1 MTKETKIRYV
11 FLVGLTE
18 DALCQHPSDSELR
31 RISVQFDPSVMYEL
45 AIHLGTTIKEW
56 KIIRYDHP
64 ESIEDVMFLVLW
76 KWKETTKE
84 TFRELAQAVVCV
96 QDNTHKLCMVSSV
109 ELEGLIS
116 PIYLFLFQILKS
128 LGHIKCIK
136 PEWNGT
142 LFTLRKNISER
153 LN

>member
-1 MTKETKIRYV
+1 LNKYSLKTKVKICLTKETKIRYV

-31 RISVQFDPSVMYEL
+31 QISVQFDPSVMYEL

-56 KIIRYDHP
+56 KTVRYDHP
-64 ESIEDVMFLVLW
+64 ENIEDVMFLVLW

-96 QDNTHKLCMVSSV
+96 QDNTHKLCMVSSL
-109 ELEGLIS
+109 ELEWLIS
-116 PIYLFLFQILKS
+116 SRSHLFIPFS
-128 LGHIKCIK
+128 
-136 PEWNGT
+136 
-142 LFTLRKNISER
+142 NIEITWPY
-153 LN
+153 